1 MKISGKTIVCREQFA
16 KLAFITV
23 RMKSNL
29 ILVSILTFLI
39 FFNFVNSSSIDHA
52 QVKHVESI
60 RDSIF
65 EDILAQ
71 MNLTNEKIL
80 KDEQMNLYY
89 IYFNETSAYEHE
101 KCDYQINTLK
111 FVNKTHTCYIL
122 GDKNNKLFDELSFII
137 NQDRNSTDEI
147 YLKDLYNIKNIS
159 KITDKLELEN
169 TNSKIN
175 FGIQSQ
181 PNFRSLASF
190 HELNHNEINYRRNK
204 LKRRYLD
211 DDMDDSKLSKKEKKK
226 RKKRKKMLK
235 KREKELREKRKKYR
249 SPLDKL
255 RSTMK
260 WMACIEIS
268 LAVCSCCFALVQAV
282 VLPFISPIP
291 FGSRIQP
298 MNGQPIRGFEDYGFY
313 GGFQQSNGVYNGLPL
328 NNGNI
333 NGNHLSCNGN
343 CNCNNGIKGTLG
355 NTLGISGSII
365 GNNLFSRMGQLQRNG
380 NA

>member
-1 MKISGKTIVCREQFA
+1 
-16 KLAFITV
+16 
-23 RMKSNL
+23 MKSNL

-39 FFNFVNSSSIDHA
+39 FFNFVISNSIDHA

-80 KDEQMNLYY
+80 KDEQLNLYY
-89 IYFNETSAYEHE
+89 IYFNETSAYKHE

-122 GDKNNKLFDELSFII
+122 GDKNNKLFDELSLII
-137 NQDRNSTDEI
+137 NQDRNSTGEV

-159 KITDKLELEN
+159 EITDKLEFEK
-169 TNSKIN
+169 TNSNIN
-175 FGIQSQ
+175 FEIQGQ
-181 PNFRSLASF
+181 TKFRSLASF
-190 HELNHNEINYRRNK
+190 HELNQNEINYRRNR
-204 LKRRYLD
+204 LKRRYFD
-211 DDMDDSKLSKKEKKK
+211 DDLRDSKLSKKEKKK

-235 KREKELREKRKKYR
+235 KREKKLREKRKKYR

-268 LAVCSCCFALVQAV
+268 LAVCSCCFTLVQAV

-291 FGSRIQP
+291 LGSRIQP
-298 MNGQPIRGFEDYGFY
+298 INGQPIRGFEDYGLY
-313 GGFQQSNGVYNGLPL
+313 GGFQQNNGVYSGLPL
-328 NNGNI
+328 NNGNV
-333 NGNHLSCNGN
+333 NGNHLGCNGN
-343 CNCNNGIKGTLG
+343 CNCNNRIKGTLG
-355 NTLGISGSII
+355 NTLGISGSIV
-365 GNNLFSRMGQLQRNG
+365 GNNLIGRMGQLQ
-380 NA
+380 

>member
-1 MKISGKTIVCREQFA
+1 MK
-16 KLAFITV
+16 L
-23 RMKSNL
+23 NL
-29 ILVSILTFLI
+29 ILASILNFLI
-39 FFNFVNSSSIDHA
+39 SFNFVNSSSVVNT
-52 QVKHVESI
+52 QLKHVESI

-65 EDILAQ
+65 EDILTQ

-80 KDEQMNLYY
+80 KDEQLNLYY
-89 IYFNETSAYEHE
+89 IYFNETSPYEHK

-122 GDKNNKLFDELSFII
+122 GDKNNKLFDELSIII
-137 NQDRNSTDEI
+137 NQDGNLTEKI
-147 YLKDLYNIKNIS
+147 YLDDLYSIKNIS
-159 KITDKLELEN
+159 RITHNLDLEN
-169 TNSKIN
+169 SDSSMNIDLQN
-175 FGIQSQ
+175 H

-204 LKRRYLD
+204 LNRKYLD
-211 DDMDDSKLSKKEKKK
+211 DDIDNSKLSKKEKKK

-255 RSTMK
+255 RSTVK

-298 MNGQPIRGFEDYGFY
+298 INGQPIRGFEDYGFY
-313 GGFQQSNGVYNGLPL
+313 GGFQQNNGIYSGLPL
-328 NNGNI
+328 NNKNI
-333 NGNHLSCNGN
+333 NRNFGCNSN
-343 CNCNNGIKGTLG
+343 CNCNGELKSSLG
-355 NTLGISGSII
+355 NTLGMSGNML
-365 GNNLFSRMGQLQRNG
+365 GNNLFGRIRQLQRNG
-380 NA
+380 NS